1 MRVEQSAVGF
11 VVGVCMGVVLLAGG
25 AVAQTSAPA
34 VAATSR
40 ATPVAAV
47 APVATRASDFKPI
60 LFEVVSIRP
69 FKGGVTRPRGFTD
82 DGFSDE
88 GQRPLVLIMGICAT
102 CKQHIEGLPD
112 WAMNEAYTIEARV
125 ADTDVARWK
134 TLSVKQRELAMQA
147 MLEDRFKMKSHH
159 ETRVMAGFALVVA
172 KNGPKFKESI
182 PGDLYPGGLKGVNG
196 GPWLGI
202 VETAPGVETGQ
213 HVSMEEVAD
222 LLSGPAGRPVTD
234 QTGLK
239 GFYDF
244 KFTIETPDPS
254 TTADTAMPDWPSIVT
269 TILEQLGLKLE
280 SGVKVPVEY
289 LVVDHIERPTEN

>member
-1 MRVEQSAVGF
+1 
-11 VVGVCMGVVLLAGG
+11 
-25 AVAQTSAPA
+25 
-34 VAATSR
+34 
-40 ATPVAAV
+40 
-47 APVATRASDFKPI
+47 VATAVEKPI

-159 ETRVMAGFALVVA
+159 ETRVMPGFALVVA

-196 GPWLGI
+196 GTWLGI

>member
-1 MRVEQSAVGF
+1 MRVERSAVGF
-11 VVGVCMGVVLLAGG
+11 VVGVSMVCVLLAGG
-25 AVAQTSAPA
+25 AIAQTSAPA
-34 VAATSR
+34 VAP
-40 ATPVAAV
+40 TPQ
-47 APVATRASDFKPI
+47 VATAVEKPI

-69 FKGGVTRPRGFTD
+69 FKGGAIRPKGFTD
-82 DGFSDE
+82 DGFSDD

-159 ETRVMAGFALVVA
+159 ETRVMPGFALVVA

>member
-1 MRVEQSAVGF
+1 MRDERPAVGF
-11 VVGVCMGVVLLAGG
+11 VAGVSLVCVLLAGG
-25 AVAQTSAPA
+25 ALAQTSAPA
-34 VAATSR
+34 T
-40 ATPVAAV
+40 
-47 APVATRASDFKPI
+47 APVAQAAPDFKPI

-69 FKGGVTRPRGFTD
+69 FKGGGTRPKGFTD

-112 WAMNEAYTIEARV
+112 WARNEEYTIEAKV

-134 TLSVKQRELAMQA
+134 TLSVNQRELAMQA
-147 MLEDRFKMKSHH
+147 MLEDRFKMKFHH

-213 HVSMEEVAD
+213 HVSMEALAD
-222 LLSGPAGRPVTD
+222 FLSYPAGRPVTD
-234 QTGLK
+234 QTGLN

-244 KFTIETPDPS
+244 KFTVETPDPS
-254 TTADTAMPDWPSIVT
+254 TTAESAMPDWPSIVT
-269 TILEQLGLKLE
+269 MILEQLGLKLE

>member
-1 MRVEQSAVGF
+1 MIGKTWMVGLL
-11 VVGVCMGVVLLAGG
+11 GCGMAMGQATVASKAAAATD
-25 AVAQTSAPA
+25 AVATNA
-34 VAATSR
+34 
-40 ATPVAAV
+40 
-47 APVATRASDFKPI
+47 KPI

-69 FKGGVTRPRGFTD
+69 FKGGGIRPRGFTD

-112 WAMNEAYTIEARV
+112 WARNEEYTIEARV
-125 ADTDVARWK
+125 ADADVARWK
-134 TLSVKQRELAMQA
+134 TLSVNQRELAMQA

-159 ETRVMAGFALVVA
+159 ETRMMAGFALVVA

-213 HVSMEEVAD
+213 HVSMEELAD
-222 LLSGPAGRPVTD
+222 YLSMMERRPVTD

-244 KFTIETPDPS
+244 KFTVETPDPS
-254 TTADTAMPDWPSIVT
+254 TTADSAMPDWPSIVT
-269 TILEQLGLKLE
+269 MILEQLGLKLE
-280 SGVKVPVEY
+280 SGAKVPVEY

>member
-1 MRVEQSAVGF
+1 MLMHAQLKLFFVAVMAFGNFAPSAF
-11 VVGVCMGVVLLAGG
+11 
-25 AVAQTSAPA
+25 AQTSAQ
-34 VAATSR
+34 VAATASA
-40 ATPVAAV
+40 ATDAAAV
-47 APVATRASDFKPI
+47 APVATETSDFKPI

-69 FKGGVTRPRGFTD
+69 FKGDGTRPRGFTD

-102 CKQHIEGLPD
+102 CKQRIEGLPD
-112 WAMNEAYTIEARV
+112 WARNEEYTIEARV
-125 ADTDVARWK
+125 ADADMARWK
-134 TLSVKQRELAMQA
+134 TLNVKQRELAMQA

-202 VETAPGVETGQ
+202 VETGPGVETGQ
-213 HVSMEEVAD
+213 HVSMEELAD
-222 LLSGPAGRPVTD
+222 YLSMMERRPVTD
-234 QTGLK
+234 QTGLR

-244 KFTIETPDPS
+244 KFTVETPDPS
-254 TTADTAMPDWPSIVT
+254 TTTDSAMPDWTSIAAM
-269 TILEQLGLKLE
+269 ILEQLGLKLE

>member
-1 MRVEQSAVGF
+1 MRGKRTTVRV
-11 VVGVCMGVVLLAGG
+11 VVGMSMVCVLLAVG
-25 AVAQTSAPA
+25 AVAQTNAPA
-34 VAATSR
+34 VANT
-40 ATPVAAV
+40 V
-47 APVATRASDFKPI
+47 VATQDFKPI

-69 FKGGVTRPRGFTD
+69 FKGSGTRPKGFTD

-88 GQRPLVLIMGICAT
+88 GQRPMVLLMGICPE
-102 CKQHIEGLPD
+102 CKVIEGLPD
-112 WAMNEAYTIEARV
+112 WARNEEYTIEAKV
-125 ADTDVARWK
+125 ADADVARWK

-147 MLEDRFKMKSHH
+147 MMEDRFKLKSHH

-172 KNGPKFKESI
+172 KNGPKFKESV

-202 VETAPGVETGQ
+202 VETGPGVETGQ
-213 HVSMEEVAD
+213 HVSMGELANF
-222 LLSGPAGRPVTD
+222 LSGPAVRPVTD

-244 KFTIETPDPS
+244 KFTVEPPDPS
-254 TTADTAMPDWPSIVT
+254 TTAEPTMPDWPSIVT
-269 TILEQLGLKLE
+269 MILEQLGLKLE